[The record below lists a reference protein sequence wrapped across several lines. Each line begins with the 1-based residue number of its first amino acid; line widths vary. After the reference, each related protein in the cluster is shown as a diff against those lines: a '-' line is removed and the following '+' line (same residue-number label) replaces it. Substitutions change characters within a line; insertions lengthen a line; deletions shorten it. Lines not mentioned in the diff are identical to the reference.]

1 MTEVQKAHAEYRK
14 QINEIREVNEEI
26 ESVDNAMQ
34 ALQIQINEAQASI
47 LTINDKLLTATED
60 MADGSLSSDEYM
72 DLKKALRD
80 KKGIIEDLSEV
91 IVIQNTARLTL
102 AGDGRRYPDD
112 SKLGKAKGKLERL
125 RIDLVKALTKQA
137 VDKVVLAAK
146 DEIKELAYLVA
157 SDEKF
162 NHASK
167 ELGGDLYTDLGKSLC
182 FPAFDTR
189 EDAAYPTV
197 TFKQSRE
204 KCRDVIEELN
214 TAN

>member
-1 MTEVQKAHAEYRK
+1 MTEVQKAHAEYRN
-14 QINEIREVNEEI
+14 QINEISEINEEI
-26 ESVDNAMQ
+26 ESVDNAIQ
-34 ALQIQINEAQASI
+34 ALQSQINEAQVSI
-47 LTINDKLLTATED
+47 STINDKLLTATQD
-60 MADGSLSSDEYM
+60 MADGSLSSEEYM